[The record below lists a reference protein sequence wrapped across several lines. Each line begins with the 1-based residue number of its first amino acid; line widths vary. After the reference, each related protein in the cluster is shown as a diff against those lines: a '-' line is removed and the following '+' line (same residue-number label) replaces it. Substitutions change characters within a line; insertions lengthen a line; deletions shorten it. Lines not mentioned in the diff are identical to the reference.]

1 MKIRDMQPVD
11 RPQEKLVKYGVKKL
25 TNVELLALILRFGTK
40 SEGVINLAKMIL
52 KLSKNKG
59 ITLSSL
65 RKIEGIGISKA
76 CQIVACSEL
85 SRRMMDEDQE
95 ISIFSPNEIFHELKD
110 IRSSKKEH
118 FIAFYLDVRNRV
130 IKRETISLGTLNASL
145 VHPREVFE
153 PAVRHTAASIIL
165 THNHPSGLSTP
176 SDEDLKL
183 TMRLVKVGEILGIKI
198 ADHIIACDKEYTSM
212 KEKGYF

>member
-1 MKIRDMQPVD
+1 MKMKDLQPVD
-11 RPQEKLVKYGVKKL
+11 RPQEKLMKYGVKKL
-25 TNVELLALILRFGTK
+25 TNTELLALILRFGTK
-40 SEGVINLAKMIL
+40 EEGVINLSKRIL
-52 KLSKNKG
+52 KLSENKEVTMG
-59 ITLSSL
+59 NL
-65 RKIEGIGISKA
+65 RKIEGIGMSKA
-76 CQIVACSEL
+76 CQIIACFEL
-85 SRRMMDEDQE
+85 SRRLMDDDQT

-110 IRSSKKEH
+110 VRSSKKEH
-118 FIAFYLDVRNRV
+118 FIAFYLDVRNQV

-183 TMRLVKVGEILGIKI
+183 TMRLVNVGEVLGIKI
-198 ADHIIACDKEYTSM
+198 ADHIIVCEREYTSM

>member
-1 MKIRDMQPVD
+1 MKMKDLQLID
-11 RPQEKLVKYGVKKL
+11 RPQEKLVKYGEKKL
-25 TNVELLALILRFGTK
+25 TNTELLALILRFGTK
-40 SEGVINLAKMIL
+40 DEGVIDLSKKIL
-52 KLSKNKG
+52 KLSKNKEA
-59 ITLSSL
+59 TLSNL

-76 CQIVACSEL
+76 CQIIACFEL
-85 SRRMMDEDQE
+85 SRRLMDDDQA
-95 ISIFSPNEIFHELKD
+95 ISIFSPHEIFHELKD

-153 PAVRHTAASIIL
+153 PAVRLTAASIIL

-198 ADHIIACDKEYTSM
+198 TDHIIVCEKEYTSM

>member
-1 MKIRDMQPVD
+1 MKMKDMQLID
-11 RPQEKLVKYGVKKL
+11 RPQEKLVKYGAKKL
-25 TNVELLALILRFGTK
+25 TNAELLTLILRFGTK
-40 SEGVINLAKMIL
+40 EAGVIDLAKRIL
-52 KLSKNKG
+52 QLSKNKEM
-59 ITLSSL
+59 TLSSL

-76 CQIVACSEL
+76 CQIIACFEL
-85 SRRMMDEDQE
+85 SRRLMDDDQT
-95 ISIFSPNEIFHELKD
+95 ISIFSPHEIFHELKD

-118 FIAFYLDVRNRV
+118 FIAFYLDVRNQV

-198 ADHIIACDKEYTSM
+198 TDHIIVCEKEYTSM